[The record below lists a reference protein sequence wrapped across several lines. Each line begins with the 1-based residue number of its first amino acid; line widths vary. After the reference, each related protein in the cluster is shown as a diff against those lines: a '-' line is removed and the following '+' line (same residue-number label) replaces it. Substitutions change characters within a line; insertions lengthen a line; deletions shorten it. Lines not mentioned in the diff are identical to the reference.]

1 MIPKLVLFFS
11 QPSLISFK
19 RDKDM
24 GNFFLSEVQH
34 IQTNDQH
41 GTSKACAHDAKL
53 APLFIT

>member
-19 RDKDM
+19 RDKDEQ
-24 GNFFLSEVQH
+24 FFLSEVQH

-41 GTSKACAHDAKL
+41 GTSNACAHDAKL